1 MIDRHPFLGIIIV
14 IILLFFCNSCSIYW
28 SRQQSHMV
36 KIDDTY
42 AYNWDTGT
50 VYIETYISDGNVTY
64 TEYISNN
71 GNHFKYVNG
80 QIVEIIG
87 DDKDETRYIQE

>member
-1 MIDRHPFLGIIIV
+1 MADRHPFLGIIIV
-14 IILLFFCNSCSIYW
+14 IILLFSCYSCSTYW

-50 VYIETYISDGNVTY
+50 VYIETYLGEGRVTY

-80 QIVEIIG
+80 QIVEIVG